1 MVQFLCRR
9 RIELC
14 ALRLN
19 HGSNHQLYMRAY
31 ILVHVDPGHETDIID
46 GSSMTAGISSFA
58 GVVQAD
64 VVHGAYDVVVVVEGE
79 PKTIDETIMKLR
91 KIPHVRKTESL
102 LTMH

>member
-1 MVQFLCRR
+1 
-9 RIELC
+9 
-14 ALRLN
+14 
-19 HGSNHQLYMRAY
+19 MRSY
-31 ILVHVDPGHETDIID
+31 ILVHVDPGHEMDIID

-64 VVHGAYDVVVVVEGE
+64 IVHGAYDIVVVVEGD

-102 LTMH
+102 LTMHNQSKLV